1 MLRIKNIRVL
11 KIIISVMFTSL
22 FWGCSKT
29 AMLDDED
36 QIITNLIINSE
47 EFKTI
52 RIAIND
58 IKLASKSNST
68 LLNKNVTKNIDLSN
82 RLTITEKELE
92 DILTQKNYYNA
103 KFLSKKTFEMHL
115 AFSKLFNKYSRLKI
129 LKKEK
134 LESIFRN
141 VFDNEKKYNLEVLKS
156 FDVCSE
162 NYANGIEDCSDSLGW
177 NMLAA
182 GFGGFLAG
190 GGIASAGT
198 ISILGG
204 LAYMEY
210 DHCRQKVVSR
220 WKGCRGI

>member
-92 DILTQKNYYNA
+92 NILTQKNYFNA
-103 KFLSKKTFEMHL
+103 KFFK
-115 AFSKLFNKYSRLKI
+115 
-129 LKKEK
+129 
-134 LESIFRN
+134 
-141 VFDNEKKYNLEVLKS
+141 
-156 FDVCSE
+156 
-162 NYANGIEDCSDSLGW
+162 
-177 NMLAA
+177 
-182 GFGGFLAG
+182 
-190 GGIASAGT
+190 
-198 ISILGG
+198 
-204 LAYMEY
+204 
-210 DHCRQKVVSR
+210 
-220 WKGCRGI
+220 